1 MTMPDAVP
9 DAAAESP
16 AVTIRPATRADVPA
30 VVRLL
35 ADDPLGALREAVTE
49 PLPAAYWSAFDAL
62 TRQAGNTLLIAE
74 CDGTVVGCLQ
84 LTLLPGLSHQGM
96 TRGQIEGVRV
106 SAAMRGRRI
115 GEALVLEAE
124 QRARAAGAGVM
135 QLTSDASRTDAH
147 RFYARLGYAASHV
160 GMKRKL

>member
-1 MTMPDAVP
+1 MIMPDAAP
-9 DAAAESP
+9 DPAADAP
-16 AVTIRPATRADVPA
+16 PFTIRPATRADVPA

-35 ADDPLGALREAVTE
+35 ADDPLGARREVVTE
-49 PLPAAYWSAFDAL
+49 PLPAAYWSAFEAL

-74 CDGTVVGCLQ
+74 SEGIVVGCLQ

-96 TRGQIEGVRV
+96 LRAQIEGVRV

-115 GEALVLEAE
+115 GEALVREAE
-124 QRARAAGAGVM
+124 QRARAAGAGLV